1 MTHPT
6 VSEITAPAHWQRV
19 DFLSDVHLHA
29 AENHTFAAWC
39 DYLAHTPCDALF
51 ILGDLFEVWVGDDVL
66 LDATHGP
73 FWRAC
78 AQALHTASARLP
90 IFYMVGNRD
99 FLAGETLLETAGLFS
114 IGDPTVLNWGN
125 DRWLLSHGDA
135 LCVADVDYQRFRNEV
150 RQTSWQQA
158 FLAQPLAERLDIAH
172 GMRQRSEQLKSTQ
185 TDWVDVDN
193 ATALKWLTAQNCST
207 LIHGH
212 THQPAHHALDGTHS
226 RVVLSDWEANASPPR
241 LQVLRAQRDNEKNG
255 HSDAPVFQSIL
266 LSK

>member
-1 MTHPT
+1 
-6 VSEITAPAHWQRV
+6 
-19 DFLSDVHLHA
+19 
-29 AENHTFAAWC
+29 
-39 DYLAHTPCDALF
+39 
-51 ILGDLFEVWVGDDVL
+51 
-66 LDATHGP
+66 
-73 FWRAC
+73 
-78 AQALHTASARLP
+78 
-90 IFYMVGNRD
+90 
-99 FLAGETLLETAGLFS
+99 
-114 IGDPTVLNWGN
+114 
-125 DRWLLSHGDA
+125 
-135 LCVADVDYQRFRNEV
+135 VDYQRFRNEV

-266 LSK
+266 LSN